1 MMRRSLLR
9 DPSLWFFAV
18 LAIFPIAAAAFDQ
31 SYYLGFMSRVMV
43 FGIAALG
50 LNLVLGF
57 GGMVSLGHAAFVGVG
72 AYAVGLCMH
81 HGVGNGWIHF
91 GLAIGAGALSSLL
104 IGALC
109 LRTGGISF
117 IMLTLAFAQ
126 LLFFLGLG
134 LKQYGGDDGFS
145 FRGHSEFFPW
155 LQLGDER
162 VMYWVILACLAL
174 SVLVVGRASRSGFG
188 LALRGVKSN
197 EERAQSIG
205 LHTYRHKLAAF
216 VLSGTVCALSGAL
229 LANLMQFVSPSYM
242 HFSRS
247 AELLLMILLGGIS
260 SLLGPLVG
268 AAAFIVL
275 EESLGQMTP
284 HWQAPMGLA
293 LVLIV
298 LFARNGLSELAGA
311 VIARV
316 KTMGGQ

>member
-1 MMRRSLLR
+1 MKILLLR
-9 DPSLWFFAV
+9 NSSIWLFV
-18 LAIFPIAAAAFDQ
+18 LLAIFPIAATVIDQ
-31 SYYLGFMSRVMV
+31 TYYLGFISKIMV

-72 AYAVGLCMH
+72 AYAVGICMH
-81 HGVGNGWIHF
+81 YGVTNGWIHF
-91 GLAIGAGALSSLL
+91 GLAMGAGALSSLL

-126 LLFFLGLG
+126 LLFFLGVG

-145 FRGHSEFFPW
+145 FRGHSEFFSW
-155 LQLGDER
+155 LHLEDVR
-162 VMYWVILACLAL
+162 VMYWVIMACLAL
-174 SVLVVGRASRSGFG
+174 TVFVVGRSTRSGFG

-197 EERAQSIG
+197 EGRAQSIG

-216 VLSGTVCALSGAL
+216 VLSGVLCALSGAL
-229 LANLMQFVSPSYM
+229 LANLTQFVSPSYM

-260 SLLGPLVG
+260 SLLGPVVG
-268 AAAFIVL
+268 AAALIVL
-275 EESLGQMTP
+275 EESLGQITP

-293 LVLIV
+293 IVLIV
-298 LFARNGLSELAGA
+298 LFARNGLIDLAGA
-311 VIARV
+311 VVARF
-316 KTMGGQ
+316 KKKES

>member
-1 MMRRSLLR
+1 MKISLLR
-9 DPSLWFFAV
+9 NPLIWLFVVF
-18 LAIFPIAAAAFDQ
+18 AIFPIAATAINQ
-31 SYYLGFMSRVMV
+31 TYYLSFISKVMV

-81 HGVGNGWIHF
+81 YGVTNGWVHF
-91 GLAIGAGALSSLL
+91 GLAIGVGALSSLL

-109 LRTGGISF
+109 LRAGGISF

-126 LLFFLGLG
+126 LLFFLGVG

-145 FRGHSEFFPW
+145 FRGHSEFFSW
-155 LQLGDER
+155 LQLEDVR

-174 SVLVVGRASRSGFG
+174 TVLVVGRSTRSGFG

-197 EERAQSIG
+197 EGRAQSIG

-216 VLSGTVCALSGAL
+216 VLSGMFCSLSGAL
-229 LANLMQFVSPSYM
+229 LANLTQFVSPSYM

-260 SLLGPLVG
+260 SLLGPVVG

-275 EESLGQMTP
+275 EESLGHITP

-293 LVLIV
+293 IVLIV
-298 LFARNGLSELAGA
+298 LFARNGLIDLAMA
-311 VIARV
+311 VVVRF
-316 KTMGGQ
+316 KRKRS

>member
-1 MMRRSLLR
+1 MRRSLLKN
-9 DPSLWFFAV
+9 PSLWLFVV
-18 LAIFPIAAAAFDQ
+18 LALFPFAATAIEQ
-31 SYYLGFMSRVMV
+31 TYYLGFLSRVMV

-81 HGVGNGWIHF
+81 HGVDNGWVHF

-109 LRTGGISF
+109 LRTGGLSF

-126 LLFFLGLG
+126 LLFFLGMG

-145 FRGHSEFFPW
+145 FRGHSAFFVW
-155 LQLGDER
+155 LPLRDER
-162 VMYWVILACLAL
+162 VLYWVILACLAL
-174 SVLVVGRASRSGFG
+174 AVLIVRSAIRSGFG
-188 LALRGVKSN
+188 LALRGIKSN

-205 LHTYRHKLAAF
+205 LHTYRHKLVAF
-216 VLSGTVCALSGAL
+216 VLSGTLCAVSGAL
-229 LANLMQFVSPSYM
+229 LANLTQFVSPSYM

-260 SLLGPLVG
+260 TLLGPLVG

-275 EESLGQMTP
+275 EESLGQVTR

-298 LFARNGLSELAGA
+298 LFARNGLSEIAEA
-311 VIARV
+311 VFARI
-316 KTMGGQ
+316 KGRRGQ